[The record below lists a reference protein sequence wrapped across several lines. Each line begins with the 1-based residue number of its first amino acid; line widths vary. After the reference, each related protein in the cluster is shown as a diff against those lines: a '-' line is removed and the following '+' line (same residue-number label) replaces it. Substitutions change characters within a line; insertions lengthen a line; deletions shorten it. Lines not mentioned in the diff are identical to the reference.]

1 MIKVK
6 KSESTTIKGKAITI
20 IDDKFA
26 DYETGEE
33 IDLVSILKNTFGE
46 CPFDLNVVQRVDT
59 EEEG

>member
-6 KSESTTIKGKAITI
+6 KSESITLKGKAITI
-20 IDDKFA
+20 IDNKFV

-33 IDLVSILKNTFGE
+33 IDVVSILKNTFGE
-46 CPFDLNVVQRVDT
+46 IPFDLTAVQRMDT

>member
-6 KSESTTIKGKAITI
+6 KSESITLKGKAITI
-20 IDDKFA
+20 IDNKFV

-33 IDLVSILKNTFGE
+33 IDVVSILKNTFGE
-46 CPFDLNVVQRVDT
+46 IPFDLTVVQRMDT

>member
-6 KSESTTIKGKAITI
+6 KSESTTLKGKAITI
-20 IDDKFA
+20 TGDKFV

-33 IDLVSILKNTFGE
+33 LDMVSILKNTFGE
-46 CPFDLNVVQRVDT
+46 SPFDLTAVQKMDT

>member
-6 KSESTTIKGKAITI
+6 KSESTTLKGKAIAI
-20 IDDKFA
+20 IGDKFA

-33 IDLVSILKNTFGE
+33 VDMVSILKNTFGE
-46 CPFDLNVVQRVDT
+46 CPFDITVVQRVDT

>member
-6 KSESTTIKGKAITI
+6 KSESISLKGKAIVI
-20 IDDKFA
+20 INDKFV

-33 IDLVSILKNTFGE
+33 INIIQIFKDTFGE
-46 CPFDLNVVQRVDT
+46 FPFDLSAIQKTDT